1 METTNKSSWPPPYN
15 LRLSKKAHHIHLKV
29 IPNKG
34 LEVVVPVRQQKRV
47 VIADLLDE
55 KKSWIKKHLATIKI
69 SPLEA
74 ISSITLQ
81 AINQNWQI
89 EYQQTISKQIKA
101 IVRPG
106 ESNSHSLILCGDV
119 QDIARTQTW
128 LKKWLQQQAE
138 EHLVPWLH
146 ALSIEHG
153 LTFNKAQ
160 IRSQRTMWGSCT
172 SSKNISLNY
181 KLLFI
186 PPNYAEH
193 VMLHELCH
201 TKHLN
206 HSKRFWNLL
215 SKIDRDCV
223 TNNHAVREADQYV
236 PAFFI

>member
-1 METTNKSSWPPPYN
+1 METINKSSWPPPYN
-15 LRLSKKAHHIHLKV
+15 LRLSKKAHHVHLKV

-47 VIADLLDE
+47 IIADLLAE
-55 KKSWIKKHLATIKI
+55 KKSWIEKHLANIQI
-69 SPLEA
+69 SPLAA
-74 ISSITLQ
+74 ISNIHLR
-81 AINQNWQI
+81 AINQHWQI

-106 ESNSHSLILCGDV
+106 DNNSHSLVLCGDV
-119 QDIARTQTW
+119 KNIESTQNW

-138 EHLVPWLH
+138 EHLVPWLE

-153 LTFNKAQ
+153 LDFNKAA

-186 PPNYAEH
+186 PASYAEH

-215 SKIDRDCV
+215 SKMDINCDI
-223 TNNHAVREADQYV
+223 NNRAVREADQYV
-236 PAFFI
+236 PAFFT